1 MTIGQ
6 LMETTLS
13 KVCARKGISID
24 VTAFRHVTPENLMQT
39 LIDNGFRYNGK
50 ELIFNGETG
59 RYYEIAIF
67 CGPTYVQKLQKYVL
81 DNGYAV
87 SRTCPTDATTGQPLS
102 GKAAN
107 GGLRLGEMELWTME
121 AHGAEAFTYEK
132 FSDDSDGFRM
142 WVCRRCGH
150 HAVYNERDHIYT
162 CKKCKDF
169 ADISIVETT
178 RASVVFQQEL
188 AGSNIKLKLG
198 LKPRT
203 FEVNA

>member
-1 MTIGQ
+1 M
-6 LMETTLS
+6 
-13 KVCARKGISID
+13 V
-24 VTAFRHVTPENLMQT
+24 
-39 LIDNGFRYNGK
+39 
-50 ELIFNGETG
+50 
-59 RYYEIAIF
+59 
-67 CGPTYVQKLQKYVL
+67 
-81 DNGYAV
+81 
-87 SRTCPTDATTGQPLS
+87 
-102 GKAAN
+102 
-107 GGLRLGEMELWTME
+107 MELWTME